1 MVDPTQSKQM
11 WSCCLFLP
19 STVKCRPALEISSK
33 FSFNSLCHQNAYSC
47 ILLCSESEGHRRLV
61 IAMLA
66 WGKLA
71 LLESQVWVGASD
83 DLARVL
89 MPLGLK
95 KFLSPYPFRVWQVK
109 HSDILGQ
116 STGDI
121 WVHHSTKLVAP
132 QLNLP
137 IPRMVGAAYGNLYC
151 TTVFGW
157 ETGTRLLYLHQEQR
171 GCLVGYSW

>member
-1 MVDPTQSKQM
+1 M
-11 WSCCLFLP
+11 
-19 STVKCRPALEISSK
+19 
-33 FSFNSLCHQNAYSC
+33 
-47 ILLCSESEGHRRLV
+47 V

-171 GCLVGYSW
+171 GCLVGYS